1 MIGEKLVFD
10 VSGMRYECSEALL
23 VRFPKSL
30 LGNKSKRLEYYD
42 EKSGTYVFD
51 CNRHIFSS
59 ILLFYQSN
67 GKVLLKPQY
76 FPPYLFVE
84 GIVFFGLHHYR
95 PSKKI
100 TFGKFAANRS
110 QSTVSL
116 ISECTKNFVTDSQ
129 SSKEAMIYN
138 NMNFGAIITTIIL
151 IILETVQLP
160 DNLRSIFVT
169 LERTCNVFFV
179 CDIVLILLSR
189 IENLRALVRPS
200 FIFDI
205 LSIIPFVFPNR

>member
-1 MIGEKLVFD
+1 MLRDTSQAFSEVFAWQCIEKTWILWRKKWNLCFRERAETIFIEIKID
-10 VSGMRYECSEALL
+10 FY
-23 VRFPKSL
+23 PKS
-30 LGNKSKRLEYYD
+30 
-42 EKSGTYVFD
+42 D

-59 ILLFYQSN
+59 VLLFYQSN

-84 GIVFFGLHHYR
+84 IIVFFGLHYYR

-100 TFGKFAANRS
+100 TFGKFSPPRS
-110 QSTVSL
+110 ESTVSV

-151 IILETVQLP
+151 IILETIQLP
-160 DNLRSIFVT
+160 DYLRSIFIT

-179 CDIVLILLSR
+179 CDIVLILISR
-189 IENLRALVRPS
+189 IENLRGKIWNYNIDKIYL
-200 FIFDI
+200 
-205 LSIIPFVFPNR
+205 